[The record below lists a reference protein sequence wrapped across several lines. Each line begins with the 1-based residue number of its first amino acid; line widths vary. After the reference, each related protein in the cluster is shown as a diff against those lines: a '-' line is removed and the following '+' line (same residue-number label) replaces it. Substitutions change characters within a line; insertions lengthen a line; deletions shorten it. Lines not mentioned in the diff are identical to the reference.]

1 MQFGILV
8 APILGGIIGYITND
22 IAIKMLFRPRN
33 PIYIGKFRVPFT
45 PGLIPQQKDRVARS
59 IGNVISTQLLDAET
73 IKSTVVSEST
83 VNTIYQKLEETIK
96 QFETDTRTVKEFACQ
111 FAEPDKIEMSV
122 YGLARS
128 VSNFIMSKILEADI
142 GTEIVKK
149 AIDGIT
155 GKLGGG
161 MMGSMIGGDLAAQI
175 EDKLGSIINQK
186 ITEEA
191 PGIIESELLKFGDN
205 IMRTRLCDIYDKYR
219 DKIPEIIEKIIE
231 LYKKIVGE
239 NIKKIISA
247 IDIAEI
253 VYKKVAEFDA
263 AELEKMIFGIMKKEL
278 RAIVYLGALLGFLLG
293 FVNVL
298 LL

>member
-191 PGIIESELLKFGDN
+191 
-205 IMRTRLCDIYDKYR
+205 RHYR
-219 DKIPEIIEKIIE
+219 VRAPEIR
-231 LYKKIVGE
+231 G
-239 NIKKIISA
+239 
-247 IDIAEI
+247 
-253 VYKKVAEFDA
+253 
-263 AELEKMIFGIMKKEL
+263 
-278 RAIVYLGALLGFLLG
+278 
-293 FVNVL
+293 
-298 LL
+298 